1 MAVDAGPNMAKTRK
15 RSETATLDADA
26 LPNQSDS
33 PQARQDAPTNGY
45 AERVAARAYE
55 LYLARGGAHG
65 SDWEDWLAAEKE
77 LAGKQPEN
85 EER

>member
-1 MAVDAGPNMAKTRK
+1 MAKTRK

-26 LPNQSDS
+26 PPNQSDS
-33 PQARQDAPTNGY
+33 PQARQDAPMNGY